1 MTDKKLNTVR
11 INAGEWRSR
20 VLKFPDAIGLRPT
33 PERVR
38 QTVFNW
44 LGQDM
49 SGLSCL
55 DLFAGT
61 GVMGFE
67 ALSRGAKAVTLVEKS
82 TPAYNALMANKQLL
96 QAEHASVRHQD
107 ALQFLSQNPQKFN
120 VIFLDPPYRLQ
131 WLDKVLPLLAD
142 HLAADGVVYVEAEYA
157 LGAALALKPDLSQEL
172 SPELSLEIIPDWQI
186 IKQSKAGNVFY
197 NLLKSNHRHAE
208 ASLLPAMPA
217 TS

>member
-1 MTDKKLNTVR
+1 MSDKKLNTVR

-20 VLKFPDAIGLRPT
+20 IIKFPDAIGLRPT

-44 LGQDM
+44 LGQDL

-67 ALSRGAKAVTLVEKS
+67 ALSRGALTATLVEKS
-82 TPAYNALMANKQLL
+82 TPAYKALIENKQLL
-96 QAEHASVRHQD
+96 KAEQASLRHQD
-107 ALQFLSQNPQKFN
+107 ALQFLSQNSQKFN
-120 VIFLDPPYRLQ
+120 LIFLDPPYHMQ
-131 WLDKVLPLLAD
+131 WLDKVLPQLLA
-142 HLAADGVVYVEAEYA
+142 HLLEDGLVYAE
-157 LGAALALKPDLSQEL
+157 SEF
-172 SPELSLEIIPDWQI
+172 SLDPNSEMMQGWQI

-197 NLLKSNHRHAE
+197 HLLKSVQVEKAQV
-208 ASLLPAMPA
+208 
-217 TS
+217 